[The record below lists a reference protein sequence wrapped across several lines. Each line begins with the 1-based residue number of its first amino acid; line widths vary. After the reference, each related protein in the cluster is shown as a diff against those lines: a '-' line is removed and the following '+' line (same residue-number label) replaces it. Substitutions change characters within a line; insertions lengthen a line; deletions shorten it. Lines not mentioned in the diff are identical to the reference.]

1 MLGGCQFFHDVG
13 VTSAEDLIAVS
24 YDLAWYWKV
33 DPEEMMSRSLDLII
47 ESQDQ
52 ALRINAYRQDQ

>member
-1 MLGGCQFFHDVG
+1 MLGSGRFFHDVG

-33 DPEEMMSRSLDLII
+33 DPEEMMSRTLDII
-47 ESQDQ
+47 VESQDQ
-52 ALRINAYRQDQ
+52 ALRINAYRQEP

>member
-1 MLGGCQFFHDVG
+1 MLGSGRFFHDVG

-47 ESQDQ
+47 ESQEQ
-52 ALRINAYRQDQ
+52 ALRINAHRQEP